1 MTTRTSALKRL
12 LSGLLALC
20 LVLSLMPMM
29 PLELT
34 AEAADT
40 TKTVY
45 VGVIEYI
52 TDFVPTLHY
61 WGSGVS
67 GNATLTA
74 TGETVQFSVGS
85 SYWDNAAQNFRVYKA
100 EVPVD
105 ATGAKTWD
113 EGSNGKWASED
124 VTLSG
129 DDLILL
135 FEWGGT
141 YHNQKASYDP
151 VEPVSVTVYCI
162 NSNKW
167 AEVAA
172 YAWNEGGAGT
182 SWPGIKMSKTG
193 QSVNGFDVYEV
204 TFDVAYENV
213 IFNNNNNGS
222 QTENLSLN
230 EGQYYDTKSGTWYA
244 SLDEVPVI
252 DPLATDRYLVGEFNS
267 WSTIANE
274 FKLDAEG
281 SATGYISLE
290 LNANTKYEFKIVREG
305 TWTSCATPITGT
317 VAGLTFSSSVG
328 DNCVITTTDAG
339 VYVFSF
345 GVDNSMLSVTYPGCN
360 HAEQEV
366 IPGYDADCDTSGLT
380 DGMKCSVCGAIL
392 VKQEEIPAS
401 GHAKPVYTNNGET
414 HSVDYPCCDALD
426 SAAED
431 HDFANEAHKCACGK
445 VETFTVSWYNNGKL
459 TEQTY
464 EFGATVEGFI
474 PEREYINSEM
484 FRGWNDFRCW
494 KDLETSDVITLPF
507 TMPAHSVEIY
517 ASKAFTGW
525 VGGPDKIAYYYAVK
539 DVEQSGWLCVNDEN
553 ELVTDGSGTWYY
565 AGTDFQIVTD
575 VTEIEGVLYAFDHST
590 GAFLND
596 YTGVYETNDGDL
608 CYVENGIVIPAKL
621 HQASISLNGNI
632 AINYYMLLSDK
643 VLSDEN
649 AYMQFTMADGE
660 VITVPVSQGVAHD
673 GYYVFTCEV
682 AAKEMTDDVVSQ
694 FFYEGG
700 STVPFTYNVKA
711 YADTILGSTSISD
724 ELRTLVEAILNYGAA
739 SQIHFG
745 YNTDKLA
752 NGGNNPD
759 YTDVVIEGYGAVA
772 SQGTKL
778 ATLYS
783 ASLIL
788 KSETTLRFFFQVD
801 SSVENFTAT
810 HDGKTLEVKQRGG
823 FYYVDV
829 VGIAAKDL
837 DKDVTITISDGT
849 ESAEVFFNPMAYCQ
863 GVQNDDTGTYTQQM
877 KDLVAAI
884 YLYNQAANNYFK
896 ER

>member
-12 LSGLLALC
+12 LSGLMALC

-34 AEAADT
+34 AAAAD

-61 WGSGVS
+61 WGSGFS

-85 SYWDNAAQNFRVYKA
+85 SYWDNAEQKFTLYKA
-100 EVPVD
+100 EVPVG

-113 EGSNGKWASED
+113 QGSNENEKWAAED

-135 FEWGGT
+135 FEYGGT

-167 AEVAA
+167 DEVAA
-172 YAWNEGGAGT
+172 HAWIEGGAST
-182 SWPGIKMSKTG
+182 SWPGSKMSKTG

-213 IFNNNNNGS
+213 IFNNNSNGS
-222 QTENLSLN
+222 QTGDLSL
-230 EGQYYDTKSGTWYA
+230 EAGQYYDTKSGSWYT

-252 DPLATDRYLVGEFNS
+252 DPLATDRYLVGGFNG
-267 WSTIANE
+267 WDTTANE

-290 LNANTKYEFKIVREG
+290 LDANTKYEFKIVREG

-328 DNCVITTTDAG
+328 GNCVITTTFAG

-366 IPGYDADCDTSGLT
+366 IPGYAADCDTPGLT
-380 DGMKCSVCGAIL
+380 DGMKCSVCGEIL
-392 VKQEEIPAS
+392 VEQEEIPAS

-431 HDFANEAHKCACGK
+431 HDFGKEDHKCACGK

-474 PEREYINSEM
+474 PEREYINSKM

-494 KDLETSDVITLPF
+494 KDMETSDVITLPF

-517 ASKAFTGW
+517 GSMAFTGW
-525 VGGPDKIAYYYAVK
+525 VGGPDKTAYYYAVE

-553 ELVTDGSGTWYY
+553 ELVIDGSGTRYY
-565 AGTDFQIVTD
+565 
-575 VTEIEGVLYAFDHST
+575 FDHST

-673 GYYVFTCEV
+673 GYYVFSCAV
-682 AAKEMTDDVVSQ
+682 SAKEMTDDVVCQ
-694 FFYEGG
+694 FFYTDGCTEE
-700 STVPFTYNVKA
+700 FTYNVKA
-711 YADTILGSTSISD
+711 YTDDVLDVPCSD
-724 ELRTLVEAILNYGAA
+724 NVKALVEAILNYGAA

-772 SQGTKL
+772 GQGTKL

-837 DKDVTITISDGT
+837 DEDVTITISDGT

-863 GVQNDDTGTYTQQM
+863 GVQNDDTGTYTQEM